1 MNKRNWFNFPKC
13 EFKHTGRGPI
23 AMVHEHN
30 WPSPR
35 HPNEQAQ
42 ETVIRRI
49 ASHAWWTPAGLIK
62 GVA

>member
-1 MNKRNWFNFPKC
+1 
-13 EFKHTGRGPI
+13 
-23 AMVHEHN
+23 MVHEHN